1 MSCLLKI
8 KNKSLTFN
16 LLLTLFTV
24 ELFSVLAWQWPILAI
39 IFLVCIAVILFY
51 ALWHYPKLA
60 LFVPAIELFSGAM
73 GRALSYGF
81 VSLRMLIFAVV
92 ILYFIIYLISKKQ
105 KFKIINNKKLWLFYL
120 IWLGILF
127 LALVNGFL
135 HGQESLKIF
144 LDFNNYLYW
153 LYLPIWYQFYDDQ
166 DWSYLWQSLRLI
178 AIYLSIKTLVIFSI
192 FSQFDYQ
199 YLVNF
204 YKWLRDTRFS
214 EITPLGSN
222 FYRIFSQSQIFI
234 LIAFLALW
242 LKQIYNFKNYKNL
255 FLIIIFSSALLLSLS
270 RSFWLGGAVAFLV
283 MMLLANFKLVS
294 FSWKILLKQ
303 VFMVFVFSSA
313 LVMLLYNVPKF
324 NGDNIF
330 KFSHTESREQS
341 LSSRQALLAPLKE
354 AIISQAIIGYG
365 FGKEITYYSNDP
377 RIKNE
382 ANPSGKYSTYA
393 LEWGWLDF
401 MLKFGLIATIF
412 ILVCLI
418 LVLKQAYVI
427 IKQAKLSIFLVAS
440 LVALM
445 FIHFFSP
452 YLNHPLGIGWL
463 MILIIYVYNVK
474 FVDANKI

>member
-1 MSCLLKI
+1 MSYLLKI

-16 LLLTLFTV
+16 LLVALLTI

-39 IFLVCIAVILFY
+39 IFLFFIAVILFY

-73 GRALSYGF
+73 GRTLSYAF
-81 VSLRMLIFAVV
+81 ISLRMLIFALV
-92 ILYFIIYLISKKQ
+92 ILYFVIHIISKKQ
-105 KFKIINNKKLWLFYL
+105 NLKITNNKKLWRFYL
-120 IWLGILF
+120 IWFGILF

-135 HGQESLKIF
+135 HKQEYLKIF

-166 DWSYLWQSLRLI
+166 DWPYLWRSLRLI

-192 FSQFDYQ
+192 FSQVDYQ

-222 FYRIFSQSQIFI
+222 FYRIFSQSQLFI
-234 LIAFLALW
+234 LIAWLALW
-242 LKQIYNFKNYKNL
+242 LKQIYNFKDYKNL
-255 FLIIIFSSALLLSLS
+255 FLIIIFFSALLISLS
-270 RSFWLGGAVAFLV
+270 RSFWLGGGIAFLI
-283 MMLLANFKLVS
+283 MMLLANFKLVK
-294 FSWKILLKQ
+294 FSWKELLNK
-303 VFMVFVFSSA
+303 VFIVFVFSSA

-330 KFSHTESREQS
+330 KFSHTQSSEQS
-341 LSSRQALLAPLKE
+341 LSSRQALWQPLKE
-354 AIISQAIIGYG
+354 AISSQPIFGYG
-365 FGKEITYYSNDP
+365 FAKEISYYSNDP

-382 ANPSGKYSTYA
+382 ANPSGQYSSYA

-412 ILVCLI
+412 ILAC
-418 LVLKQAYVI
+418 LVLVLRQAYVI
-427 IKQAKLSIFLVAS
+427 IKQAKVSIFLIAS
-440 LVALM
+440 LLALV

-463 MILIIYVYNVK
+463 MILIIYIYNIRL
-474 FVDANKI
+474 VDTEKI